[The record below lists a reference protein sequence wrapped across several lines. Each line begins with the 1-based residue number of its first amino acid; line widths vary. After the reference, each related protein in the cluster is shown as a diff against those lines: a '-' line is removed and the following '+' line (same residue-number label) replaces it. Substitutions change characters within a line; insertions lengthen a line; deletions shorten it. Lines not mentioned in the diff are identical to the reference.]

1 MNLVIS
7 RHTLSYPFPKL
18 VEGSRPI
25 GSFNGERNQAPDISG
40 NRATE
45 KEVFNVFLFTAEVAP
60 VIPYPI
66 YFDQVILS

>member
-7 RHTLSYPFPKL
+7 GHILCYPFPKP
-18 VEGSRPI
+18 VEGSRPT
-25 GSFNGERNQAPDISG
+25 GSFNGERNQAPDKSG
-40 NRATE
+40 NRAIE